1 MARLRRA
8 AGTVWVPVQ
17 ETCWESRVRARY
29 LWHSGQPHRAGRLVE
44 RFQLKKFYGMEL
56 EEDTRKT
63 LAKNTV
69 VLEDRRSG
77 IITITVT
84 DHEAKR
90 AAAIARLMWT
100 SWTISLP
107 NCPLHCTPRARFLE
121 ERLRAVKQ
129 DLDQASREFSQFASK
144 KPPST
149 SRNRARHGDAAA
161 TLEGELIAAN
171 RN

>member
-1 MARLRRA
+1 LLGVKSSGALFVGILGSR
-8 AGTVWVPVQ
+8 TV
-17 ETCWESRVRARY
+17 
-29 LWHSGQPHRAGRLVE
+29 LDRLVE

-90 AAAIARLMWT
+90 AAAIAQLMWT

-107 NCPLHCTPRARFLE
+107 NCPPPLHT
-121 ERLRAVKQ
+121 
-129 DLDQASREFSQFASK
+129 ASAYSSK
-144 KPPST
+144 S
-149 SRNRARHGDAAA
+149 G
-161 TLEGELIAAN
+161 
-171 RN
+171 